1 MSSGAIF
8 ILDNNQGSEDR
19 LLDGDTF
26 TVGNIVTPT
35 LPALSSWLLVLLIVV
50 LVVVAIM
57 IANRLPI
64 NREDDN
70 ERRRQ

>member
-8 ILDNNQGSEDR
+8 ILDNNQGPEDR

-26 TVGNIVTPT
+26 TVGNVITPT
-35 LPALSSWLLVLLIVV
+35 PPALSSWLLVLLIVV

-57 IANRLPI
+57 IVNRLPI
-64 NREDDN
+64 DRDDA
-70 ERRRQ
+70 RYRRQ